1 MANQAAR
8 ERRSVAAPRRTP
20 LKIEL
25 ALDMLLQADQEDRYV
40 MSFDAM
46 REYGDTCLHSTIATL
61 REKGLQ
67 FLQKPYKHEHRHGGT
82 ALFQWYRLAP
92 GSRAKAHALLM
103 EYQSMPGRRGA
114 A

>member
-8 ERRSVAAPRRTP
+8 ESRPVAKTRRAP

-25 ALDMLLQADQEDRYV
+25 ALKMLIAADRSGRYV

-67 FLQKPYKHEHRHGGT
+67 FLQQPYPHEHRHGGKVR
-82 ALFQWYRLAP
+82 FQQYRLAP
-92 GSRAKAHALLM
+92 GSRQKAHALLM
-103 EYQSMPGRRGA
+103 EYQALTGSRGA